1 MTKAEYNELKGL
13 IQGVKEGQEEL
24 TRTVRGHNGNAGI
37 QTGLELLKLSMETLR
52 QSVETTNVNVSKALT
67 TAGQALEEARQAR
80 EESQKD
86 LRSCQLASTG
96 RVAEL
101 ANTLSLVRQEKEQET
116 KNEGTFGSWAWFRD
130 GYLEKL
136 VLIISGAGA
145 MKVLDLLIIHWKP

>member
-1 MTKAEYNELKGL
+1 MSG
-13 IQGVKEGQEEL
+13 IGEGQ
-24 TRTVRGHNGNAGI
+24 RGRSLGRSAPLLGVLLILLAGWFGWSAV
-37 QTGLELLKLSMETLR
+37 QQWR
-52 QSVETTNVNVSKALT
+52 QEAN
-67 TAGQALEEARQAR
+67 GQALEEARQAR